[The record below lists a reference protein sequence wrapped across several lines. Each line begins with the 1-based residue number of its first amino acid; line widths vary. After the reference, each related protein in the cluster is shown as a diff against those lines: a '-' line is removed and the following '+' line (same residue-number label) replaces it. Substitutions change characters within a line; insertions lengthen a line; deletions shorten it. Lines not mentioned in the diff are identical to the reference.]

1 MHFKVIRLL
10 LAFTLLQYAN
20 ADTLKVG
27 VAPDLVTFRD
37 FSMGKVEC
45 AFKLA
50 GYDLNVVEL
59 PIERNYQ
66 SVQAVVID
74 VDLLRVKAA
83 IDSAKNV
90 VYISTPVL
98 AVEKWIYYRLDGKK
112 VTPENMR
119 KHMMIP
125 IIGVHYYDK
134 YKKQGFAMLNSVVTL
149 DSAFKMLNAGRGDYV
164 LWTQDG
170 KEIVTSLGLEEF
182 IGQVQLG
189 KPEPLYTVLNE
200 RHKDKIP
207 ELNLAYERVFVR
219 NDCPFNE

>member
-1 MHFKVIRLL
+1 MYFKVICFL
-10 LAFTLLQYAN
+10 LAFNMCQFAYAETLR
-20 ADTLKVG
+20 VG
-27 VAPDLVTFRD
+27 VASDLVTFRY

-50 GYDLNVVEL
+50 GYDLDVIEL

-66 SVQAVVID
+66 SVQAGVID
-74 VDLLRVKAA
+74 VDLLRVEAA
-83 IDSAKNV
+83 VKSAKNIV
-90 VYISTPVL
+90 PIPTPMFS
-98 AVEKWIYYRLDGKK
+98 VEKWIYYRHKGSK
-112 VTPENMR
+112 VTPENM
-119 KHMMIP
+119 KSHALIP

-134 YKKQGFAMLNSVVTL
+134 YKKQGYPMLNSVVAL

-207 ELNLAYERVFVR
+207 QLNLAYERVFVR
-219 NDCPFNE
+219 NDCPFND